1 MEKYSPVTD
10 FAENTVLIADD
21 DQIIRDL
28 LRSMLRTAG
37 LQVLAE
43 TSTGERTL
51 AAYKLHRPEIVC
63 LDINMPGMSGL
74 EVLREIRALSAE
86 TIVVLITGE
95 TTQDNVLKAIEGKA
109 DGVIVKPF
117 NRARVM
123 AEIARGLRRRES
135 GKQPEPPA
143 SMK

>member
-1 MEKYSPVTD
+1 M
-10 FAENTVLIADD
+10 N
-21 DQIIRDL
+21 
-28 LRSMLRTAG
+28 
-37 LQVLAE
+37 
-43 TSTGERTL
+43 
-51 AAYKLHRPEIVC
+51 
-63 LDINMPGMSGL
+63 GL

-95 TTQDNVLKAIEGKA
+95 TTQDNVLKAIEGNA

-135 GKQPEPPA
+135 GKQAEPPT